1 MFDTQCLH
9 GNRLPC
15 GILVMALVMGFA
27 ALTADA
33 EIPGATAGTAGPTVT
48 SVAFGR
54 VDAVDAVA
62 PPVVAEVEPVLAAGA
77 EELARRFGVRRKL
90 AGIIY
95 AEARRVGIEPAMA
108 FGVIAQ
114 ESGFDPSAVGRHGER
129 GLMQIKPSTARA
141 YDTRITPA
149 ALMHPEA
156 NVRLGLRHLKREVE
170 YFGDPIL
177 GLMSYHMG
185 RARLERELADGTA
198 PRDRYVER
206 VLSSCGADCA

>member
-1 MFDTQCLH
+1 MFDTKWLH
-9 GNRLPC
+9 GNRLAC
-15 GILVMALVMGFA
+15 GVLAMAAFMGFA

-33 EIPGATAGTAGPTVT
+33 EVPGARRIDV
-48 SVAFGR
+48 VAS
-54 VDAVDAVA
+54 AAVA
-62 PPVVAEVEPVLAAGA
+62 EAEPALTKSAEALAH
-77 EELARRFGVRRKL
+77 RFGVGRRL

-95 AEARRVGIEPAMA
+95 EEARRAGIEPGMA
-108 FGVIAQ
+108 FGVIAL
-114 ESGFDPSAVGRHGER
+114 ESGFDPLAVGRSGER

-141 YDTRITPA
+141 YDARVTA
-149 ALMHPEA
+149 DALLRPET
-156 NVRLGLRHLKREVE
+156 NLRLGLRHLKREVE

-185 RARLERELADGTA
+185 RARLQRELADGMA

>member
-15 GILVMALVMGFA
+15 GVLIMALVMGFA

-33 EIPGATAGTAGPTVT
+33 EEPGANLTASLARP
-48 SVAFGR
+48 VATRGWIGAIDVAAMAR
-54 VDAVDAVA
+54 VAA
-62 PPVVAEVEPVLAAGA
+62 AEPKLAANA
-77 EELARRFGVRRKL
+77 EELARRFGVGRKL

-95 AEARRVGIEPAMA
+95 EEAQRAGIEPAMA
-108 FGVIAQ
+108 FGVIEQ
-114 ESGFDPSAVGRHGER
+114 ESGFDPSAVGKSGER

-141 YDTRITPA
+141 YDARITPDG
-149 ALMHPEA
+149 LLRPKA
-156 NVRLGLRHLKREVE
+156 NVRLGLRHLKGEVE

>member
-15 GILVMALVMGFA
+15 GVLVLAAVVAFA
-27 ALTADA
+27 ALTANAGIPADA
-33 EIPGATAGTAGPTVT
+33 PDGAAAGSMSMGIPGGG
-48 SVAFGR
+48 G
-54 VDAVDAVA
+54 VDAAA
-62 PPVVAEVEPVLAAGA
+62 LPAEAEPEIAAGA
-77 EELARRFGVRRKL
+77 EALARRFGVRRKL

-95 AEARRVGIEPAMA
+95 EEARRAGIEPAMA

-141 YDTRITPA
+141 HDARITPA
-149 ALMHPEA
+149 ALMRPVV
-156 NVRLGLRHLKREVE
+156 NVRLGLRHLKQEVE

>member
-1 MFDTQCLH
+1 L
-9 GNRLPC
+9 
-15 GILVMALVMGFA
+15 ALIMGFA

-33 EIPGATAGTAGPTVT
+33 EVPGASLNASARVT
-48 SVAFGR
+48 Q
-54 VDAVDAVA
+54 
-62 PPVVAEVEPVLAAGA
+62 AEPKLAARA
-77 EELARRFGVRRKL
+77 EELARRFGVGRKL

-95 AEARRVGIEPAMA
+95 EEARRAGIEPAMA
-108 FGVIAQ
+108 FGVIAL
-114 ESGFDPSAVGRHGER
+114 ESEFDPSAVGRSGER

-141 YDTRITPA
+141 YDARITPD
-149 ALMHPEA
+149 ALLRPLT

-170 YFGDPIL
+170 YFGDPVL

-185 RARLERELADGTA
+185 RARLERELADGTV